1 MKYRVGECQLSYVGE
16 TLRTLEDRGREHRR
30 HVQKGNVLQSA
41 VAEYALIQEHT
52 IRFDDARV
60 IDQATDS
67 IPRRVK
73 ATLHIRR
80 REGTTMN
87 KDEGLTLSRQWEA
100 CVEKSVNG

>member
-1 MKYRVGECQLSYVGE
+1 MTRTRDNKYIAIPHDYF
-16 TLRTLEDRGREHRR
+16 TLLKLNANTKTTIFNHS
-30 HVQKGNVLQSA
+30 HSSTQAS
-41 VAEYALIQEHT
+41 H

-73 ATLHIRR
+73 EVLHIRK
-80 REGTTMN
+80 REGATMN
-87 KDEGLTLSRQWEA
+87 KDAGLTLSRQWEA